1 MATLTTG
8 DQTSRWLIE
17 HHTASMSVSSGIN
30 PSTRTR
36 GMAIFVASISGTSA
50 MLMHRWAEASEVEE
64 TTRAI
69 HIKRGDPRE
78 EATKVA
84 YQRTDGTL
92 FIPGSSVARMLREAG
107 GSHKQRGSRK
117 SLKFVVPAAVLVLDE
132 EISLI
137 DDDGNPLRTF
147 EVDSRPVVIP
157 STKGRIMRHRPRL
170 NSWGADINIDIDLSM
185 IESDTVH
192 QLLEESGKRLGLGD
206 YRPERGG
213 PFGRFALVRWAEL
226 AGKKPTLRKVA

>member
-1 MATLTTG
+1 
-8 DQTSRWLIE
+8 
-17 HHTASMSVSSGIN
+17 
-30 PSTRTR
+30 
-36 GMAIFVASISGTSA
+36 MAIFVASIVGTTA
-50 MLMHRWAEASEVEE
+50 LLMRRWAEESEVEE

-69 HIKRGDPRE
+69 HIKRRDPRE

-84 YQRTDGTL
+84 YQRADGTL
-92 FIPGSSVARMLREAG
+92 YFPGSAIARMLREAG

-117 SLKFVVPAAVLVLDE
+117 SLKFVIPAAVIVLD
-132 EISLI
+132 
-137 DDDGNPLRTF
+137 DDFTLCDGDGNPLTTF

-170 NSWGADINIDIDLSM
+170 NSWAAEINLDVDQTM
-185 IESDTVH
+185 IEPEVVH

-213 PFGRFALVRWAEL
+213 PFGRFSVIRWAEMT
-226 AGKKPTLRKVA
+226 KKTPLRKVA